1 MFKNLRL
8 LFMPML
14 LLLVL
19 MLVACTS
26 GEPASTTEDSSESSL
41 EEEST
46 DGGNLIIG
54 TTAAPT
60 LFNPFYSTDTSSMTI
75 EGFIFSRMIRVDRE
89 FNPEGDLAKDW
100 DVSDDGKTYT
110 FYLHEGVK
118 WHDGE
123 DLTADDVVF
132 TYNIPIHE
140 DYDGPRAYTYKD
152 IESVTKIDDH
162 TVEFQ
167 LSQPSA
173 PFLPIAMQAS
183 ILPEH
188 ILGDVPITELGEHEF
203 NTKSPIGS
211 GAFVFDEWADGEYIR
226 LEAFEDYHHGRPKI
240 DVLTYKIV
248 PDANS
253 LMAQLQAGDINFS
266 GIASE
271 HVNTAKQLAE
281 DGIISLD
288 SGEDNAWEYIIWNL
302 RDPLFQDLKVR
313 QALTH
318 ALDREAMVEAVVH
331 GQGTVAHAPG
341 SPANWAFNHDTVKY
355 EYDPE
360 QAKEL
365 LAEAGWTEGS
375 DGILEKD
382 GEKFAFTIKTSQGE
396 SREKIAEV
404 AQQQYK
410 EIGIEVDIEVMEW
423 SAFVEDTGPPNWN
436 FDAQV
441 SGMSIGS
448 DPDPS
453 YFWHTSEIEAGLNYS
468 AYSNSKVDELLDK
481 QVVELDQD
489 ARHELIK
496 EADAIVAEELPVT
509 FIYYPYGHLAF
520 APNLVGPEFS
530 AATSYYK
537 LHEWY
542 FE

>member
-271 HVNTAKQLAE
+271 HVNTAKKLAE

-453 YFWHTSEIEAGLNYS
+453 YFWHTSEIEAGLNYA